1 MICGC
6 QQISTEYIVFV
17 ILEVVADCAM
27 CQAIKFARAVETM
40 VVVAVLSVAVIVV
53 RIKTSNH
60 RDDAPFWVA
69 GRNGHNVDEDIDADF
84 IGTDDEAWF

>member
-40 VVVAVLSVAVIVV
+40 VVVALLSVAVQKLVGESTLRPARTELLEPTCNNEELSLTDV
-53 RIKTSNH
+53 
-60 RDDAPFWVA
+60 F
-69 GRNGHNVDEDIDADF
+69 DF
-84 IGTDDEAWF
+84 NR